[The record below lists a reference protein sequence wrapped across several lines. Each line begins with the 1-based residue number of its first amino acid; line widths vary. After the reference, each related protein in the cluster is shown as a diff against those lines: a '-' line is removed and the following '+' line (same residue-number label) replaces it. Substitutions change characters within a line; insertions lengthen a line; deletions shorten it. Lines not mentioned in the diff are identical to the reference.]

1 MCGNENG
8 LINDE
13 NGNKSF
19 SAFKHNVG
27 SMWTN
32 SGGFVAGGAL
42 ASAARGAKGGYKAG
56 GSLAKGVSAGAAA
69 KQRSS
74 GIREAKKI
82 YAANGY
88 GVKDRILDTA
98 DIYSGVANQYATT
111 GKWDAAY
118 KDLQNEIADTG
129 SQENEMYH
137 QMGILQNKFIEN
149 GGDYG
154 TFNSML
160 DSYDKS
166 DIRYDADENN
176 PGNFIYSSYDEFA
189 DDQIANSILDSEEK
203 ARYDKYTSD
212 INQLYNKK
220 YNEANNISNEE
231 RQAKV
236 SELRNEQK
244 QLLSSKSGYNTKR
257 DELKGQGLETTF
269 NQAQQL
275 GSERA
280 RLNKQGQKLKKQLGG
295 IDKIR
300 NSSNT
305 GKK

>member
-1 MCGNENG
+1 
-8 LINDE
+8 
-13 NGNKSF
+13 
-19 SAFKHNVG
+19 
-27 SMWTN
+27 
-32 SGGFVAGGAL
+32 
-42 ASAARGAKGGYKAG
+42 
-56 GSLAKGVSAGAAA
+56 
-69 KQRSS
+69 
-74 GIREAKKI
+74 
-82 YAANGY
+82 
-88 GVKDRILDTA
+88 
-98 DIYSGVANQYATT
+98 
-111 GKWDAAY
+111 
-118 KDLQNEIADTG
+118 
-129 SQENEMYH
+129 MYH
-137 QMGILQNKFIEN
+137 QMANLQNRFIES
-149 GGDYG
+149 GGDYS

-160 DSYDKS
+160 NSYDKS
-166 DIRYDADENN
+166 DVRYDTDVDNN
-176 PGNFIYSSYDEFA
+176 PGNFVYSSYDDFA
-189 DDQIANSILDSEEK
+189 DDQIANSILDSDEK

-220 YNEANNISNEE
+220 YSEANNISNEE